1 MKKNFSIFC
10 ISIFT
15 ILFFISCQ
23 NPFFVKVTKLYTV
36 KFETNCDTII
46 EPYRTSS
53 VEKVQT
59 LEKTDAIF
67 EGWYTDASFSGEPIL
82 FPYEL
87 SKDTTLYAKWLQQY
101 TVVFETNGGSAV
113 ASNKTSQILESPATT
128 KEGFGFAGWY
138 TDASFSGDPISF
150 PYELSKDT
158 TLYAKWLKKYTVRFD
173 TNGGSKIDSYKT
185 VQILESPEVTQ
196 EGVAFAG
203 WYEQSGLEEE
213 TKVEFPYTLT
223 QDTVL
228 YAKWLKIYTVEHY
241 QQNTDMAT
249 YTLTDIEE
257 MTGSISKQTEARK
270 KSYTGFTAKEFEQSQ
285 ITADGS
291 TVVKI
296 YYDRNAYT
304 VTFNAD
310 HGSGEMAE
318 QIFYYE
324 VEKKL
329 PKNVFTLGDFSFLGW
344 ALSERGD
351 VVYSDEQSITLE
363 ADTMLYAKWD
373 VTIIDSPEDLN
384 NIRNATNK
392 NYILVSNITMEDKWT
407 PIENFRGTLDGNG
420 YTISNLNISVSEKW
434 AGLFKKCS
442 GTIKNLTIK
451 DSTITSDQTYNPK
464 TQEPADGNVIIGA
477 LVGELSTSGIVENCH
492 VINSTLKAWAREN
505 SKSENHGRYA
515 IIGGLV
521 GKSTGN
527 IKNCSMSGITIY
539 GFSKRWDQAWCEDY
553 EHACV
558 YAGGILGELHDSGSV
573 ECCTAIASNERESTI
588 KAETIYSVYTAW
600 PVVSDTRVIVAL
612 GEIIGRKTQKNSTVV
627 KDENYKTIGVK
638 FSKKVTSEN
647 RAWKDGIRTEYDRN
661 YTNSNPGFGVGG
673 EFDDW
678 PY

>member
-1 MKKNFSIFC
+1 MKKRFLFLC

-15 ILFFISCQ
+15 TLFFITCQ

-59 LEKTDAIF
+59 LEKNDAIF
-67 EGWYTDASFSGEPIL
+67 IGWYTDASFTGEPIL

-138 TDASFSGDPISF
+138 TDSSFSGKPISF

-158 TLYAKWLKKYTVRFD
+158 TLYAKWLK
-173 TNGGSKIDSYKT
+173 S
-185 VQILESPEVTQ
+185 
-196 EGVAFAG
+196 
-203 WYEQSGLEEE
+203 
-213 TKVEFPYTLT
+213 
-223 QDTVL
+223 
-228 YAKWLKIYTVEHY
+228 YTVEHY
-241 QQNTDMAT
+241 QQNTDMKT
-249 YTLTDIEE
+249 YTLTDTEE
-257 MTGSISKQTEARK
+257 MKGMVSTQTEAGK
-270 KSYTGFTAKEFEQSQ
+270 KSYTGFTAKDFVQPQ
-285 ITADGS
+285 IAADGS
-291 TVVKI
+291 TVLKI

-304 VTFNAD
+304 VTFNANY
-310 HGSGEMAE
+310 GSGEMAE
-318 QIFYYE
+318 QIFYYG

-329 PKNVFTLGDFSFLGW
+329 QKNVFTLADCKFLGW
-344 ALSERGD
+344 ALSARGD
-351 VVYSDEQSITLE
+351 VVYSDEESITLY
-363 ADTMLYAKWD
+363 ADTTLYAKWD
-373 VTIIDSPEDLN
+373 SNIIASPDDLK
-384 NIRNATNK
+384 NIRGKTGQK
-392 NYILVSNITMEDKWT
+392 HILVSDITMEEKWT
-407 PIENFRGTLDGNG
+407 PIENFIGTLNGNG
-420 YTISNLNISVSEKW
+420 YTIFNIDISCSEKW

-451 DSTITSDQTYNPK
+451 DSTIISDQTYNPK

-539 GFSKRWDQAWCEDY
+539 GFSKRWDQAWCDDN

-558 YAGGILGELHDSGSV
+558 YAGGILGELHDGGSV

>member
-464 TQEPADGNVIIGA
+464 TQEPADCNVIIGA